1 VFAIGERV
9 AGISGD
15 SINGAFSV
23 VASGCSMDKDQGDV
37 LFYTESGAEESTSK
51 APETE
56 KKGTK
61 ALLRSVETREPIRV
75 IRGTGHWHGAP
86 SCGFRYDGLYKAAE
100 STVREN
106 TKGGKYFEF
115 KLVRL
120 SGQDAIKTKVPDR
133 KQRKQC
139 EDAKLGY

>member
-1 VFAIGERV
+1 
-9 AGISGD
+9 
-15 SINGAFSV
+15 
-23 VASGCSMDKDQGDV
+23 MDKDQGNV
-37 LFYTESGAEESTSK
+37 LWYTESGAEDITPE
-51 APETE
+51 APQVE
-56 KKGTK
+56 KRGTK
-61 ALLRSVETREPIRV
+61 ALLRSVETKQPIRV
-75 IRGTGHWHGAP
+75 IRGAGDWHGAP
-86 SCGFRYDGLYKAAE
+86 SCGFRYDGLYRATE

-120 SGQDAIKTKVPDR
+120 QGQDDINTKVPNR